1 MTLPDMALR
10 FILNNPTVSTVIPGM
25 RKSEE
30 CGRESARRGQGPLPL
45 GLYAGIAQASL
56 GPRGGQA
63 AEVEALAA
71 PCSAV
76 IWISPTA

>member
-30 CGRESARRGQGPLPL
+30 CGRESARRRTRSIAFGPLP
-45 GLYAGIAQASL
+45 GIAQASL
-56 GPRGGQA
+56 GPRGGEA
-63 AEVEALAA
+63 AEVKTR
-71 PCSAV
+71 
-76 IWISPTA
+76 W